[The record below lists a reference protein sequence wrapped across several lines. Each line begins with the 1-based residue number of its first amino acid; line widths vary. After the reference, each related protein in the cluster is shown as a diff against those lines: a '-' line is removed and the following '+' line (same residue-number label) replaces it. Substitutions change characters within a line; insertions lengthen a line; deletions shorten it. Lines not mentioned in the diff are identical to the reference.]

1 MPYEPGAVA
10 LGPTAPVSRAGRARM
25 IKLLLADARPEVR
38 RGLRM
43 WLGLQPDVTVVGET
57 DDNDELLAMVR
68 EQQPDVVVLD
78 VALLKGDPLAAAAA
92 VREAA
97 PRSLV
102 VLLGVSDDV
111 ALRARAPAAG
121 AVFLCKQEPCDQLLA
136 ALRQAVDRQAGPG
149 GPTTVV

>member
-1 MPYEPGAVA
+1 
-10 LGPTAPVSRAGRARM
+10 M

>member
-1 MPYEPGAVA
+1 
-10 LGPTAPVSRAGRARM
+10 M

-57 DDNDELLAMVR
+57 GSNDELLTMVR

-78 VALLKGDPLAAAAA
+78 VVMLASDPLAAAAA
-92 VREAA
+92 VRDAA

-111 ALRARAPAAG
+111 ALRARAQAAG
-121 AVFLCKQEPCDQLLA
+121 AVFVCKQEPCDQLLA
-136 ALRQAVDRQAGPG
+136 ALRRAADTRPDLSGP
-149 GPTTVV
+149 P